1 MDREIAE
8 RLMSAALALDQA
20 LGGIDTVIPPCL
32 PGRSAKHLPARAGDV
47 FLLVNEGFILPVA
60 RKYLELDVEA

>member
-20 LGGIDTVIPPCL
+20 LGGIDTVISSMPAGPE
-32 PGRSAKHLPARAGDV
+32 RKAFARALGDV
-47 FLLVNEGFILPVA
+47 FFLVNEGFIRPLA
-60 RKYLELDVEA
+60 REYPELDLEA